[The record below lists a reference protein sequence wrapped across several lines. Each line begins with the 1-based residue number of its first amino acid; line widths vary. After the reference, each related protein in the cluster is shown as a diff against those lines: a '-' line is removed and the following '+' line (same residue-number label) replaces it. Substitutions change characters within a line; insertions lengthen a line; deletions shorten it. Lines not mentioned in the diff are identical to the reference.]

1 MNFLMIRKKWL
12 YNEAKVFVKLHFN
25 IYNQVGTKQVG
36 IWSGKINIL
45 IMQLIENNALPSKKI
60 RPHVGNFILPS
71 AGQFIP
77 DLDMNALAESIH
89 DIIVCSL

>member
-1 MNFLMIRKKWL
+1 
-12 YNEAKVFVKLHFN
+12 
-25 IYNQVGTKQVG
+25 
-36 IWSGKINIL
+36 
-45 IMQLIENNALPSKKI
+45 MQLIENNALPSKKI